1 MLAPPLARGEM
12 MHLSIDTQKT
22 QITASVREPLGNLRD
37 QPNADGTFQVVSGAI
52 DGDTANVAG
61 TGHVKLLIDPTTYNS
76 GSDMRDRNVL
86 RSTLETRLYDKISF
100 ESTQIRDIDLLTPT
114 DGKATVVGNLTL
126 HGTTREIRVPVDAS
140 VTPEGVFIGSGEV
153 TFKYTDFGMR
163 APRLL
168 FALPASNEVTVKFRV
183 VATRPATSAPQAS
196 N

>member
-1 MLAPPLARGEM
+1 M

-183 VATRPATSAPQAS
+183 VATRPTTSAPQAS